1 MTTTTTAAASTT
13 RKNDEATTIIIV
25 PASTTFRALTKAVGI
40 WTLLYIGL
48 ALVLAIWKIQTP
60 VLLQQ
65 PHHHHHHGTTTTSTN
80 EGGGSSS
87 ELELLFHTRIHQLE
101 MAIQQSQE
109 RNHILQQGI
118 LERQT
123 FHQRVRHSKT
133 NHPTDDDDESREQN
147 NDAILQ
153 KLLAWYQT
161 DHKEDESSRG
171 GQPPPPVTTLS
182 LELHSWTTRHD
193 WSRIQTLWDAMNHH
207 HYYRVMVDD
216 TNETEHC
223 RPTPPQWAT
232 HEQLHVRLQQLQT
245 HEFLSSTTTTR
256 PKLPLSWSSS
266 RRDMQMF
273 LQQTWNETIQSL
285 RGSDGRV
292 DLDDDDDDDS
302 TLALRDENH
311 GSNCLPSHD
320 WLEEFINVGW
330 DALHRDPGL
339 DVRRDLLL
347 AIRASSSTTWDVSNV
362 RLDIPPFVT
371 TYHGHA
377 AAAAVN
383 AGAKFDNLRQYLDR
397 PCMYELSIY
406 LDVLLDYIS
415 GRHEILDDFMDQ
427 YIYNNPHFTSSSSLR
442 LPSRHFSTTLMGPRL
457 VASLMNDVLGRLPMI
472 SLSSSSSSF
481 ANSTNW
487 TDRLVSAIR
496 STMGNTATTTQ

>member
-1 MTTTTTAAASTT
+1 
-13 RKNDEATTIIIV
+13 
-25 PASTTFRALTKAVGI
+25 
-40 WTLLYIGL
+40 
-48 ALVLAIWKIQTP
+48 
-60 VLLQQ
+60 
-65 PHHHHHHGTTTTSTN
+65 
-80 EGGGSSS
+80 
-87 ELELLFHTRIHQLE
+87 
-101 MAIQQSQE
+101 
-109 RNHILQQGI
+109 
-118 LERQT
+118 
-123 FHQRVRHSKT
+123 
-133 NHPTDDDDESREQN
+133 
-147 NDAILQ
+147 
-153 KLLAWYQT
+153 
-161 DHKEDESSRG
+161 
-171 GQPPPPVTTLS
+171 
-182 LELHSWTTRHD
+182 
-193 WSRIQTLWDAMNHH
+193 
-207 HYYRVMVDD
+207 
-216 TNETEHC
+216 
-223 RPTPPQWAT
+223 
-232 HEQLHVRLQQLQT
+232 
-245 HEFLSSTTTTR
+245 
-256 PKLPLSWSSS
+256 
-266 RRDMQMF
+266 MF

-285 RGSDGRV
+285 QGSAGRV
-292 DLDDDDDDDS
+292 DLDDDDDDS

-347 AIRASSSTTWDVSNV
+347 AIHARASTTSSLDVSNV

-377 AAAAVN
+377 AAAAAVN
-383 AGAKFDNLRQYLDR
+383 AGATFDNLRQYLDR

-427 YIYNNPHFTSSSSLR
+427 YIYNNPHFTSSSSLSSLR

-472 SLSSSSSSF
+472 PLSSSSSF
-481 ANSTNW
+481 DNSTNW